1 MFSGFLNLWKPEGV
15 RSSWCVHEVKKLLP
29 RGVKIGHGGTL
40 DSTAEGVLV
49 LLVGKAT
56 RLSRYVMA
64 LPKTYVVRLQFGIET
79 DTLDASGKIV
89 QKKPFEFVDEAMI
102 DVELCRFLG
111 PIMQRPPA
119 VSAIRVQGKRS
130 HSLARNGAAVCHRE
144 RAVFVRSIRRLTN
157 IGENG
162 EVTLEIVCGKGTYV
176 RSIVRDLGRN
186 LGACA
191 VTVRLCRMDLGP
203 YSRVMACD
211 LAAITENNDISK
223 LVAPVDCLLGSYTTY
238 QLDELQEKTV
248 SNGQPVLIEKLQ
260 RLRWGEIQPGRVVFL
275 RSRRLLSAARPMIR
289 SGAVFAFPETTIT
302 TGQAQ

>member
-1 MFSGFLNLWKPEGV
+1 MDSGFLNLWKPEGV
-15 RSSWCVHEVKKLLP
+15 RSSWCVHEAKKLLP

-64 LPKTYVVRLQFGIET
+64 LPKTYVVRLRLGVET

-89 QKKPFEFVDEAMI
+89 QEKPFGFVDETMI
-102 DVELCRFLG
+102 DVELCRFMG

-119 VSAIRVQGKRS
+119 VSAIRLQGKRS
-130 HSLARNGAAVCHRE
+130 HSLARSGATVCHRE
-144 RAVFVRSIRRLTN
+144 RPVFVRSIRRLTN
-157 IGENG
+157 IRDNG

-191 VTVRLCRMDLGP
+191 VTVRLCRVALGP

-211 LAAITENNDISK
+211 LAAITDNNDISK
-223 LVAPVDCLLGSYTTY
+223 SLAP
-238 QLDELQEKTV
+238 
-248 SNGQPVLIEKLQ
+248 
-260 RLRWGEIQPGRVVFL
+260 F
-275 RSRRLLSAARPMIR
+275 
-289 SGAVFAFPETTIT
+289 
-302 TGQAQ
+302 